1 MHKIDQK
8 SKRFRISLG
17 VSVALGI
24 GVVGL
29 APVQAVIASSAAAP
43 LIRVDLTQDRS
54 DFAALAAWATRYGHK
69 LTFRGDVA
77 KLAGLGRGKDV
88 DGTGVSYQNESGLRI
103 FFAVLPGRPEV
114 VIAQSDSEIGMYWL
128 VTDGALASLV
138 YFDKR
143 GPRKIDSSTHDAEFR
158 FLITIFL
165 TKMKQCSAD
174 ATACPSP
181 NDPKS

>member
-1 MHKIDQK
+1 MDENR
-8 SKRFRISLG
+8 KRLRISLAVLAG
-17 VSVALGI
+17 ALAI
-24 GVVGL
+24 GAAGL
-29 APVQAVIASSAAAP
+29 VPAQAVAASSAATP
-43 LIRVDLTQDRS
+43 LVRIDLTQDRN

-69 LTFRGDVA
+69 MTMRGDVA
-77 KLAGLGRGKDV
+77 KLAGLGGKDV
-88 DGTGVSYQNESGLRI
+88 DGTGVSYQNKSGLRI

-128 VTDGALASLV
+128 VTDGAPARFV

-181 NDPKS
+181 Q